1 MRQVSAATATQDIVS
16 KISWGLKIVV
26 HYTFTMPT
34 LVYLKEDQKVLEHDL
49 EGKEDGDQEGAA
61 YWDQSLQDIE
71 DDVAD
76 EVVEGDERREDIEGC
91 PSNTEKRNINYSCWT
106 NSDKFYLFTVST
118 AFWSKADIVWTLVS
132 LLLLFSSSA

>member
-16 KISWGLKIVV
+16 KISWGLKLVV
-26 HYTFTMPT
+26 HYTFTTPT
-34 LVYLKEDQKVLEHDL
+34 LVHLKEDQEVLEHDL

-76 EVVEGDERREDIEGC
+76 EVVEGDERREDVEGC
-91 PSNTEKRNINYSCWT
+91 SRDAVNSNFASIEI
-106 NSDKFYLFTVST
+106 
-118 AFWSKADIVWTLVS
+118 
-132 LLLLFSSSA
+132 